1 MKKNSRKHR
10 KLQKEQAMRAN
21 QVQQKAGAPFS
32 KRKIRECRHEGVGRD
47 LETFKRHRYTHLQPI
62 SDKECQC
69 SECKVIF
76 PIELYEKSCISDM
89 AVSRE
94 VLEMSLRPVRYYHVA
109 EDKIEYL
116 KPDEDPRYEK
126 EQAEIEKYIEIFYVE
141 DETTGKLNM
150 RAEEDINFEELQE
163 FLKDSI
169 FIKQLRRK

>member
-76 PIELYEKSCISDM
+76 PIELYEKSCISDIIM
-89 AVSRE
+89 WQ
-94 VLEMSLRPVRYYHVA
+94 
-109 EDKIEYL
+109 KI
-116 KPDEDPRYEK
+116 
-126 EQAEIEKYIEIFYVE
+126 
-141 DETTGKLNM
+141 KLNISNRM
-150 RAEEDINFEELQE
+150 KILDMKKNRLKLKNILRYFMLKMKLQE
-163 FLKDSI
+163 N
-169 FIKQLRRK
+169 